1 MLIINDM
8 SNIHNRGIEV
18 KIVGFQNNLDRLTL
32 WSTLNNKLL
41 DYWNAIH
48 IPCHR
53 NKHGLIITDK
63 ASIYTA
69 TLVMQLILP
78 QMNKQIK
85 NETLSFL
92 RNSYKYAS
100 QMLRGTVMDELYEVP
115 VYSSLLP
122 DYKEGE
128 DPIVHIAFSESQL
141 MKYWVDERLD
151 TMFADFADYIE
162 NCTAECN
169 KNLL

>member
-8 SNIHNRGIEV
+8 SNIHNGGIEV
-18 KIVGFQNNLDRLTL
+18 KIVGFENNLDRLTL

-48 IPCHR
+48 IPCYR
-53 NKHGLIITDK
+53 NKHGLMIVISK
-63 ASIYTA
+63 VSSYSA

-78 QMNKQIK
+78 QMNKRIK

-100 QMLRGTVMDELYEVP
+100 QMLR
-115 VYSSLLP
+115 
-122 DYKEGE
+122 
-128 DPIVHIAFSESQL
+128 
-141 MKYWVDERLD
+141 
-151 TMFADFADYIE
+151 
-162 NCTAECN
+162 
-169 KNLL
+169 

>member
-1 MLIINDM
+1 MLIINNM
-8 SNIHNRGIEV
+8 SQIKGEGIEV
-18 KIVGFQNNLDRLTL
+18 KIVGFENNLDRLTL

-53 NKHGLIITDK
+53 NKHGLIITGE
-63 ASIYTA
+63 ASTYTA

-78 QMNKQIK
+78 QMNKRIK

-92 RNSYKYAS
+92 RSSYKYAS

-122 DYKEGE
+122 DYQEGE
-128 DPIVHIAFSESQL
+128 DPIVHIAFSESRL

-151 TMFADFADYIE
+151 NTFADFADYIE

>member
-8 SNIHNRGIEV
+8 SQIKGEGIEV
-18 KIVGFQNNLDRLTL
+18 KIVGFENNLDRLTL

-53 NKHGLIITDK
+53 NKHGLIITGE
-63 ASIYTA
+63 ACTYTA

-78 QMNKQIK
+78 QMNKRIK

-122 DYKEGE
+122 DYQEGE
-128 DPIVHIAFSESQL
+128 DPIVHIAFSESRL

-151 TMFADFADYIE
+151 NMFADFADYIE